1 MGICAAGTRK
11 SRRGRAPRP
20 RRRGAAM
27 SDVHE
32 VLEWLAGGALSGP
45 ESQDVLAQLCERMV
59 QAGIPLWRVAVF
71 VTTLHPDVMGRS
83 FRWQAESGVTVSEAL
98 HSFKETD

>member
-1 MGICAAGTRK
+1 
-11 SRRGRAPRP
+11 
-20 RRRGAAM
+20 M

-59 QAGIPLWRVAVF
+59 KAGVPLWRVAVF

-83 FRWQAESGVTVSEAL
+83 FRWQAESGVTVSERFA
-98 HSFKETD
+98 

>member
-1 MGICAAGTRK
+1 
-11 SRRGRAPRP
+11 
-20 RRRGAAM
+20 M

-59 QAGIPLWRVAVF
+59 KAGVPLWRVAVF
-71 VTTLHPDVMGRS
+71 VTTLIL
-83 FRWQAESGVTVSEAL
+83 T
-98 HSFKETD
+98 